1 MKRRSL
7 LVQGGWVALF
17 VLGLTVTV
25 FAGELQ
31 QKLTAEGA
39 MEQALKR
46 GVLRVG
52 MSTFVPW
59 AMKDKTGHLVGFE
72 IDVATRLAKD
82 LGLKVEF
89 VPTQWAG
96 IIPALLTAKFDTI
109 IGGMSVTAERS
120 LKVNFSIPYDYT
132 GMSIVA
138 NKFPG
143 VRAALCHTADS
154 ARKSR
159 MHNDA
164 NVLVLGQDVDQNTAK
179 QMLKVWFET
188 PFEGGRHQIR
198 LDQIQ
203 AIEAE
208 NFKNIP

>member
-1 MKRRSL
+1 MTPMGDKKAIVSDH
-7 LVQGGWVALF
+7 
-17 VLGLTVTV
+17 
-25 FAGELQ
+25 
-31 QKLTAEGA
+31 
-39 MEQALKR
+39 R
-46 GVLRVG
+46 G
-52 MSTFVPW
+52 F
-59 AMKDKTGHLVGFE
+59 
-72 IDVATRLAKD
+72 
-82 LGLKVEF
+82 
-89 VPTQWAG
+89 
-96 IIPALLTAKFDTI
+96 
-109 IGGMSVTAERS
+109 S
-120 LKVNFSIPYDYT
+120 LKQRLISALNEMAIPVEDMGVFTEEAADYPLFAKSVARMVSEKT
-132 GMSIVA
+132 CARGILICGSGIGMSIVA

-143 VRAALCHTADS
+143 VRAALCRTVDS